1 MNRYNHT
8 VNLNHN
14 IFRAYDIRGIAFE
27 DLTEEVVIKLGKA
40 LGSESIER
48 GIKEFII
55 GRDGRNS
62 SPQIF
67 EWLSSGLLSTGCNV
81 IDIGLVTSP
90 MFYHATHHLN
100 ASSGTIITGSHN
112 PKEYNGF
119 KIIFNKVPTTS
130 QEISNLKKRIEAE
143 NFLFGEGKI
152 EKKDVKDSYIKKI
165 KENISIK
172 NKLNISIDCG
182 NGAAGIVAKEVYE
195 SLGCT
200 VTELYGKI
208 DGSFP
213 NHHPDPSKIENL
225 SDLIDSVM
233 KENSCIGLAFDG
245 DADRVGV
252 ISPTGNLV
260 DPDMQMILFSR
271 KVINENPGC
280 KIVYDVKCSQLL
292 SNEINNLNGEAIIS
306 RTGHTFIKQKIRET
320 GAKLGGEMS
329 GHIFFN
335 DRWAG
340 FDDGIY
346 AGARL
351 LEIIDESI
359 DEDIFENLPNMIST
373 PEINIAVSDSEKF
386 QIVENF
392 KRKADFIN
400 ATIIDIDGI
409 RVEFE
414 DGWGLLRASNTT
426 PALVLRFEAQTEKVL
441 KQIKEIFKQNLK
453 KINHDTPDF

>member
-1 MNRYNHT
+1 M
-8 VNLNHN
+8 NLNHN

-90 MFYHATHHLN
+90 MFYHATHYLN

-165 KENISIK
+165 KENINIK

-225 SDLIDSVM
+225 SDLIDSVI
-233 KENSCIGLAFDG
+233 KEKSCIGLAFDG

-252 ISPTGNLV
+252 ISPAGNLV

-351 LEIIDESI
+351 LEIIDEST

-392 KRKADFIN
+392 KKKADFIN

-414 DGWGLLRASNTT
+414 NGWGLLRASNTT

-441 KQIKEIFKQNLK
+441 KEIKEIFKHNLK
-453 KINHDTPDF
+453 KIKHDAPDF

>member
-1 MNRYNHT
+1 M
-8 VNLNHN
+8 NLNHN

-90 MFYHATHHLN
+90 MFYHATHYLN

-165 KENISIK
+165 KENINIK

-200 VTELYGKI
+200 VKELYGKI

-225 SDLIDSVM
+225 SDLIDSVI
-233 KENSCIGLAFDG
+233 KEKSCIGLAFDG

-252 ISPTGNLV
+252 ISPAGNLV

-351 LEIIDESI
+351 LEIIDEST

-392 KRKADFIN
+392 MRKADFIN

-414 DGWGLLRASNTT
+414 NGWGLLRASNTT

-441 KQIKEIFKQNLK
+441 KEIKEIFKHNLK
-453 KINHDTPDF
+453 KIKHDAPDF

>member
-1 MNRYNHT
+1 M
-8 VNLNHN
+8 NLNHN
-14 IFRAYDIRGIAFE
+14 IFRAYDIRGKALK
-27 DLTEEVVIKLGKA
+27 DLTEEVVVKLGKA
-40 LGSESIER
+40 LGSESMER

-165 KENISIK
+165 KENINIK

-195 SLGCT
+195 SLGCK
-200 VTELYGKI
+200 VTELYGEI

-225 SDLIDSVM
+225 SDLIDSVI

-252 ISPTGNLV
+252 ISPAGNLV

-359 DEDIFENLPNMIST
+359 DEDIFEDIPNMIST

-414 DGWGLLRASNTT
+414 NGWGLLRASNTT

>member
-90 MFYHATHHLN
+90 MFYHATHYLN

-165 KENISIK
+165 KENINIK

-225 SDLIDSVM
+225 SDLIDSVI
-233 KENSCIGLAFDG
+233 KEKSCIGLAFDG

-252 ISPTGNLV
+252 ISPAGNLV

-351 LEIIDESI
+351 LEIIDESK

-392 KRKADFIN
+392 MRKADFIN

-414 DGWGLLRASNTT
+414 NGWGLLRASNTT

-441 KQIKEIFKQNLK
+441 KEIKEIFKQNLK
-453 KINHDTPDF
+453 KIKHDAPDF

>member
-90 MFYHATHHLN
+90 MFYHATHYLN

-165 KENISIK
+165 KENINIK

-225 SDLIDSVM
+225 SDLIDSVI
-233 KENSCIGLAFDG
+233 KEKSCIGLAFDG

-252 ISPTGNLV
+252 ISPAGNLV

-351 LEIIDESI
+351 LEIIDEST

-392 KRKADFIN
+392 MRKADFIN

-414 DGWGLLRASNTT
+414 NGWGLLRASNTT

-441 KQIKEIFKQNLK
+441 KEIKEIFKQNLK
-453 KINHDTPDF
+453 KIKHDAPDF

>member
-1 MNRYNHT
+1 M
-8 VNLNHN
+8 NLNHN

-90 MFYHATHHLN
+90 MFYHATHYLN

-143 NFLFGEGKI
+143 KFLFGEGKI

-165 KENISIK
+165 KENINIK

-225 SDLIDSVM
+225 SDLIDSVI
-233 KENSCIGLAFDG
+233 KEKSCIGLAFDG

-252 ISPTGNLV
+252 ISPAGNLV

-292 SNEINNLNGEAIIS
+292 TNEINNLNGEAIIS

-392 KRKADFIN
+392 MRKADFIN

-414 DGWGLLRASNTT
+414 NGWGLLRASNTT

-441 KQIKEIFKQNLK
+441 KEIKEIFKQNLK
-453 KINHDTPDF
+453 KIKHDAPDF

>member
-1 MNRYNHT
+1 M
-8 VNLNHN
+8 NLNHN

-90 MFYHATHHLN
+90 MFYHATHYLN

-165 KENISIK
+165 KENINIK

-200 VTELYGKI
+200 VKELYGKI

-225 SDLIDSVM
+225 SDLIDSVI
-233 KENSCIGLAFDG
+233 KEKSCIGLAFDG

-252 ISPTGNLV
+252 ISPAGNLV

-351 LEIIDESI
+351 LEIIDEST

-392 KRKADFIN
+392 MRKADFIN

-414 DGWGLLRASNTT
+414 NGWGLLRASNTT

-441 KQIKEIFKQNLK
+441 KEIKEIFKQNLK
-453 KINHDTPDF
+453 KIKHDAPDF

>member
-1 MNRYNHT
+1 M
-8 VNLNHN
+8 NLNHN
-14 IFRAYDIRGIAFE
+14 IFRAYDIRGIALK

-81 IDIGLVTSP
+81 VDIGLVTSP
-90 MFYHATHHLN
+90 MFYHATHYLN

-165 KENISIK
+165 KENINIK

-195 SLGCT
+195 SLGCK
-200 VTELYGKI
+200 VTELYGEI

-225 SDLIDSVM
+225 NDLIDSVI
-233 KENSCIGLAFDG
+233 KDNSCIGLAFDG

-252 ISPTGNLV
+252 ISPAGNLV

-306 RTGHTFIKQKIRET
+306 KTGHTFIKQKIRET

-351 LEIIDESI
+351 LEIIDESM
-359 DEDIFENLPNMIST
+359 DEDIFEDIPNMIST

-392 KRKADFIN
+392 KKKADFVN

-414 DGWGLLRASNTT
+414 NGWGLLRASNTT

-441 KQIKEIFKQNLK
+441 KQIKEIFRQNLK
-453 KINHDTPDF
+453 KIKHDTPDF

>member
-90 MFYHATHHLN
+90 MFYHATHYLN

-165 KENISIK
+165 KENINIK

-200 VTELYGKI
+200 VKELYGKI

-225 SDLIDSVM
+225 SDLIDSVI
-233 KENSCIGLAFDG
+233 KEKSCIGLAFDG

-252 ISPTGNLV
+252 ISPAGNLV

-351 LEIIDESI
+351 LEIIDEST

-392 KRKADFIN
+392 MRKADFIN

-414 DGWGLLRASNTT
+414 NGWGLLRASNTT

-441 KQIKEIFKQNLK
+441 KEIKEIFKQNLK
-453 KINHDTPDF
+453 KIKHDAPDF

>member
-1 MNRYNHT
+1 MNRYNHS

-40 LGSESIER
+40 LGSESMER

-130 QEISNLKKRIEAE
+130 QEISNLKKRIEDE

-165 KENISIK
+165 KENINIK

-195 SLGCT
+195 SLGCK
-200 VTELYGKI
+200 VTELYGEI

-252 ISPTGNLV
+252 ISPAGNLV

-359 DEDIFENLPNMIST
+359 DEDIFENIPNMIST

-400 ATIIDIDGI
+400 ASIIDIDGI

-414 DGWGLLRASNTT
+414 NGWGLLRASNTT

-441 KQIKEIFKQNLK
+441 KEIKEIFKQNLK
-453 KINHDTPDF
+453 KIKHDAPDF

>member
-1 MNRYNHT
+1 M
-8 VNLNHN
+8 NLNHN

-90 MFYHATHHLN
+90 MFYHATHYLN

-165 KENISIK
+165 KENINIK

-195 SLGCT
+195 SLGCK
-200 VTELYGKI
+200 VTELYGEI

-225 SDLIDSVM
+225 SDLIDSVI
-233 KENSCIGLAFDG
+233 KEKSCIGLAFDG

-252 ISPTGNLV
+252 ISPAGNLV

-351 LEIIDESI
+351 LEIIDEST

-392 KRKADFIN
+392 MRKADFIN

-414 DGWGLLRASNTT
+414 NGWGLLRASNTT

-441 KQIKEIFKQNLK
+441 KEIKEIFKHNLK
-453 KINHDTPDF
+453 KIKHDAPDF

>member
-1 MNRYNHT
+1 M
-8 VNLNHN
+8 NLNHN

-165 KENISIK
+165 KENINIK

-225 SDLIDSVM
+225 SDLIDSVI
-233 KENSCIGLAFDG
+233 KEKSCIGLAFDG

-252 ISPTGNLV
+252 ISPAGNLV

-351 LEIIDESI
+351 LEIIDEST

-392 KRKADFIN
+392 MRKADFIN

-414 DGWGLLRASNTT
+414 NGWGLLRASNTT

-441 KQIKEIFKQNLK
+441 KEIKEIFKQNLK
-453 KINHDTPDF
+453 KIKHDAPDF

>member
-90 MFYHATHHLN
+90 MFYHATHYLN

-165 KENISIK
+165 KENINIK

-225 SDLIDSVM
+225 SDLIDSVI
-233 KENSCIGLAFDG
+233 KEKSCIGLAFDG

-252 ISPTGNLV
+252 ISPAGNLV

-359 DEDIFENLPNMIST
+359 DEDIFEDIPNMIST

-392 KRKADFIN
+392 MRKADFIN

-414 DGWGLLRASNTT
+414 NGWGLLRASNTT

-441 KQIKEIFKQNLK
+441 KEIKEIFKQNLK
-453 KINHDTPDF
+453 KIKHDAPDF

>member
-1 MNRYNHT
+1 M
-8 VNLNHN
+8 NLNHN

-90 MFYHATHHLN
+90 MFYHATHYLN

-165 KENISIK
+165 KENINIK

-225 SDLIDSVM
+225 SDLIDSVI
-233 KENSCIGLAFDG
+233 KEKSCIGLAFDG

-252 ISPTGNLV
+252 ISPAGNLV

-351 LEIIDESI
+351 LEIIDEST

-392 KRKADFIN
+392 MRKADFIN

-414 DGWGLLRASNTT
+414 NGWGLLRASNTT

-441 KQIKEIFKQNLK
+441 KEIKEIFKQNLK
-453 KINHDTPDF
+453 KIKHDAPDF

>member
-1 MNRYNHT
+1 MNRYNHS

-14 IFRAYDIRGIAFE
+14 IFRAYDIRGKALK

-165 KENISIK
+165 KENINIK
-172 NKLNISIDCG
+172 NKLNISIDL
-182 NGAAGIVAKEVYE
+182 
-195 SLGCT
+195 SL
-200 VTELYGKI
+200 I
-208 DGSFP
+208 
-213 NHHPDPSKIENL
+213 
-225 SDLIDSVM
+225 
-233 KENSCIGLAFDG
+233 
-245 DADRVGV
+245 
-252 ISPTGNLV
+252 
-260 DPDMQMILFSR
+260 
-271 KVINENPGC
+271 
-280 KIVYDVKCSQLL
+280 
-292 SNEINNLNGEAIIS
+292 
-306 RTGHTFIKQKIRET
+306 
-320 GAKLGGEMS
+320 
-329 GHIFFN
+329 HI
-335 DRWAG
+335 
-340 FDDGIY
+340 
-346 AGARL
+346 
-351 LEIIDESI
+351 
-359 DEDIFENLPNMIST
+359 
-373 PEINIAVSDSEKF
+373 
-386 QIVENF
+386 
-392 KRKADFIN
+392 
-400 ATIIDIDGI
+400 
-409 RVEFE
+409 
-414 DGWGLLRASNTT
+414 
-426 PALVLRFEAQTEKVL
+426 
-441 KQIKEIFKQNLK
+441 
-453 KINHDTPDF
+453 

>member
-1 MNRYNHT
+1 MNRYNHS

-40 LGSESIER
+40 LGSESMER

-130 QEISNLKKRIEAE
+130 QEISNLKKRIEDE

-165 KENISIK
+165 KENINIK

-195 SLGCT
+195 SLGCK
-200 VTELYGKI
+200 VTELYGEI

-252 ISPTGNLV
+252 ISPAGNLV

-359 DEDIFENLPNMIST
+359 DEDIFENIPNMIST

-414 DGWGLLRASNTT
+414 NGWGLLRASNTT

>member
-1 MNRYNHT
+1 M
-8 VNLNHN
+8 NLNHN
-14 IFRAYDIRGIAFE
+14 IFRAYDIRGIASE
-27 DLTEEVVIKLGKA
+27 DLTEEVVVKLGKA
-40 LGSESIER
+40 LGSESMER

-165 KENISIK
+165 KGNISIK

-195 SLGCT
+195 SLGCK
-200 VTELYGKI
+200 VTELYGEI

-252 ISPTGNLV
+252 ISPSGNLV

-351 LEIIDESI
+351 LEIIDESV
-359 DEDIFENLPNMIST
+359 DEDIFENIPNMIST

-414 DGWGLLRASNTT
+414 NGWGLLRASNTT

>member
-90 MFYHATHHLN
+90 MFYHATHYLN

-165 KENISIK
+165 KENINIK

-182 NGAAGIVAKEVYE
+182 NGAAGIVAREVYE
-195 SLGCT
+195 SLGCK
-200 VTELYGKI
+200 VTELYGEI

-225 SDLIDSVM
+225 SELIDSVI

-252 ISPTGNLV
+252 ISPAGNLV

-351 LEIIDESI
+351 LEIIDEST

-392 KRKADFIN
+392 MRKADFIN

-414 DGWGLLRASNTT
+414 NGWGLLRASNTT

-453 KINHDTPDF
+453 KINHDIPDF

>member
-90 MFYHATHHLN
+90 MFYHATHYLN

-165 KENISIK
+165 KENINIK

-195 SLGCT
+195 SLGCK
-200 VTELYGKI
+200 VTELYGEI

-225 SDLIDSVM
+225 SELIDSVI

-252 ISPTGNLV
+252 ISPAGNLV

-359 DEDIFENLPNMIST
+359 DEDIFEDIPNMIST

-392 KRKADFIN
+392 MRKADFIN

-414 DGWGLLRASNTT
+414 NGWGLLRASNTT

-453 KINHDTPDF
+453 KINHDIPDF

>member
-165 KENISIK
+165 KENINIK

-195 SLGCT
+195 SLGCK

-225 SDLIDSVM
+225 SDLIDSVI
-233 KENSCIGLAFDG
+233 KEKSCIGLAFDG

-252 ISPTGNLV
+252 ISPAGNLV

-359 DEDIFENLPNMIST
+359 DEDIFEDIPNMIST

-392 KRKADFIN
+392 MRKADFIN

-414 DGWGLLRASNTT
+414 NGWGLLRASNTT

-441 KQIKEIFKQNLK
+441 KEIKEIFKQNLK
-453 KINHDTPDF
+453 KIKHDAPDF

>member
-1 MNRYNHT
+1 M
-8 VNLNHN
+8 NLNHN

-90 MFYHATHHLN
+90 MFYHATHYLN

-143 NFLFGEGKI
+143 KFLFGEGKI

-165 KENISIK
+165 KENINIK

-225 SDLIDSVM
+225 SDLIDSVI
-233 KENSCIGLAFDG
+233 KEKSCIGLAFDG

-252 ISPTGNLV
+252 ISPAGNLV

-292 SNEINNLNGEAIIS
+292 TNEINNLNGEAIIS

-351 LEIIDESI
+351 LEIIDEST

-392 KRKADFIN
+392 MRKADFIN

-414 DGWGLLRASNTT
+414 NGWGLLRASNTT

-441 KQIKEIFKQNLK
+441 KEIKEIFKQNLK
-453 KINHDTPDF
+453 KIKHDAPDF

>member
-90 MFYHATHHLN
+90 MFYHATHYLN

-165 KENISIK
+165 KENINIK

-195 SLGCT
+195 SLGCK
-200 VTELYGKI
+200 VTELYGEI

-252 ISPTGNLV
+252 ISPAGNLV

-351 LEIIDESI
+351 LEIIDEST

-392 KRKADFIN
+392 MRKADFIN

-414 DGWGLLRASNTT
+414 NGWGLLRASNTT

-453 KINHDTPDF
+453 KIKHDIPDF

>member
-1 MNRYNHT
+1 M
-8 VNLNHN
+8 
-14 IFRAYDIRGIAFE
+14 
-27 DLTEEVVIKLGKA
+27 
-40 LGSESIER
+40 
-48 GIKEFII
+48 
-55 GRDGRNS
+55 
-62 SPQIF
+62 
-67 EWLSSGLLSTGCNV
+67 
-81 IDIGLVTSP
+81 
-90 MFYHATHHLN
+90 
-100 ASSGTIITGSHN
+100 
-112 PKEYNGF
+112 
-119 KIIFNKVPTTS
+119 
-130 QEISNLKKRIEAE
+130 
-143 NFLFGEGKI
+143 
-152 EKKDVKDSYIKKI
+152 
-165 KENISIK
+165 
-172 NKLNISIDCG
+172 
-182 NGAAGIVAKEVYE
+182 
-195 SLGCT
+195 
-200 VTELYGKI
+200 
-208 DGSFP
+208 
-213 NHHPDPSKIENL
+213 
-225 SDLIDSVM
+225 
-233 KENSCIGLAFDG
+233 
-245 DADRVGV
+245 

-359 DEDIFENLPNMIST
+359 DEDIFEDLPNMIST

-453 KINHDTPDF
+453 KIKHDIPDF

>member
-90 MFYHATHHLN
+90 MFYHATHYLN

-165 KENISIK
+165 KENINIK

-195 SLGCT
+195 SLGCK
-200 VTELYGKI
+200 VTELYGEI

-225 SDLIDSVM
+225 SDLIDSVI

-252 ISPTGNLV
+252 ISPAGNLV

-351 LEIIDESI
+351 LEIIDEST

-414 DGWGLLRASNTT
+414 NGWGLLRASNTT

-441 KQIKEIFKQNLK
+441 KEIKEIFKQNLK
-453 KINHDTPDF
+453 KIKHDAPDF

>member
-1 MNRYNHT
+1 M
-8 VNLNHN
+8 NLNHN

-90 MFYHATHHLN
+90 MFYHATHYLN

-165 KENISIK
+165 KENINIK

-225 SDLIDSVM
+225 SDLIDSVI
-233 KENSCIGLAFDG
+233 KEKSCIGLAFDG

-252 ISPTGNLV
+252 ISPAGNLV

-351 LEIIDESI
+351 LEIIDEST

-392 KRKADFIN
+392 MRKADFIN

-414 DGWGLLRASNTT
+414 NGWGLLRASNTT

-441 KQIKEIFKQNLK
+441 KEIKEIFKHNLK
-453 KINHDTPDF
+453 KIKHDAPDF

>member
-1 MNRYNHT
+1 MNRYNHS

-14 IFRAYDIRGIAFE
+14 IFRAYDIRGIALE

-40 LGSESIER
+40 LGSESMER

-152 EKKDVKDSYIKKI
+152 QKKDVKDSYIKKI

-195 SLGCT
+195 SLGCK
-200 VTELYGKI
+200 VTELYGEI

-225 SDLIDSVM
+225 SDLIESVI

-245 DADRVGV
+245 DGDRVGMV
-252 ISPTGNLV
+252 TNNGEIV
-260 DPDMQMILFSR
+260 FPDKILMMLSKDVLHSQKGSIIF
-271 KVINENPGC
+271 
-280 KIVYDVKCSQLL
+280 DVKCSNAL
-292 SNEINNLNGEAIIS
+292 SQIIKENGGSPIMS
-306 RTGHTFIKQKIRET
+306 PTGHFHIKNGIKKHNPLL
-320 GAKLGGEMS
+320 AGEMS

-335 DRWAG
+335 DKWYG
-340 FDDGIY
+340 FDDGHY
-346 AGARL
+346 SGARIIEML
-351 LEIIDESI
+351 SKNEKSIAEICNE
-359 DEDIFENLPNMIST
+359 LPMLFST
-373 PEINIAVSDSEKF
+373 PELNINVTDENKF
-386 QIVENF
+386 KI
-392 KRKADFIN
+392 
-400 ATIIDIDGI
+400 
-409 RVEFE
+409 
-414 DGWGLLRASNTT
+414 
-426 PALVLRFEAQTEKVL
+426 
-441 KQIKEIFKQNLK
+441 IKEFADNCRLEGEKNLIEESK
-453 KINHDTPDF
+453 

>member
-90 MFYHATHHLN
+90 MFYHATHYLN

-165 KENISIK
+165 KENINIK

-195 SLGCT
+195 SLGCK
-200 VTELYGKI
+200 VTELYGEI

-225 SDLIDSVM
+225 SDLIDSVI
-233 KENSCIGLAFDG
+233 KEKSCIGLAFDG

-252 ISPTGNLV
+252 ISPAGNLV

-359 DEDIFENLPNMIST
+359 DEDIFEDIPNMIST

-392 KRKADFIN
+392 MRKADFIN

-414 DGWGLLRASNTT
+414 NGWGLLRASNTT

-441 KQIKEIFKQNLK
+441 KEIKEIFKQNLK
-453 KINHDTPDF
+453 KIKHDAPDF